1 MIDQNHFLLLLN
13 ALFNCNLMYTFIT
26 WLLILN
32 MSLLSVL
39 KKTSLEIEQ
48 TFRICKLLPTF
59 KSYQMDKSEFS
70 TYDIT
75 FREQSLGILFI
86 SGPDHKGAIVD
97 GFYRL
102 DNQMLE
108 AERSM
113 QIALNDF
120 VVSIQG
126 KSVINS
132 SLESIEELLVS
143 KKRPIKVRFGI
154 PKNLSSVSTWENIVR
169 NDLYIRAYLSFLKKK
184 SAYICTVWMQF
195 LLAVN
200 KYLEMSYPDNEEYFN
215 QIRNEYLLPE
225 GKYYEVI
232 QLLTECDS
240 KLKDEKVINN
250 STLYIH
256 AMKATIKSKIKQ
268 LTWNA
273 FTLSP
278 E

>member
-1 MIDQNHFLLLLN
+1 
-13 ALFNCNLMYTFIT
+13 
-26 WLLILN
+26 
-32 MSLLSVL
+32 
-39 KKTSLEIEQ
+39 
-48 TFRICKLLPTF
+48 
-59 KSYQMDKSEFS
+59 MDKSEVV
-70 TYDIT
+70 TYDVT

-86 SGPDHKGAIVD
+86 SGPNNKGAIVD

-102 DNQMLE
+102 ENQVLE

-120 VVSIQG
+120 VVAIQG

-154 PKNLSSVSTWENIVR
+154 STNLSSVSTWENVIR
-169 NDLYIRAYLSFLKKK
+169 NDIYIHAYLYFLKRK
-184 SAYICTVWMQF
+184 SAYMCTVWMQF

-200 KYLEMSYPDNEEYFN
+200 KYSAMSKPDNEEYFN
-215 QIRNEYLLPE
+215 KIHKEYLLPG
-225 GKYYEVI
+225 GKYYEII
-232 QLLTECDS
+232 QMFHECDS
-240 KLKDEKVINN
+240 KLKDEKIVNDPI
-250 STLYIH
+250 TYIH
-256 AMKATIKSKIKQ
+256 TLKTITKMKIKQ

-278 E
+278 EYVSTFLSQAHV